1 MRCATAPRCPSPRTR
16 ACGVAILGSGVAG
29 LSCAWK
35 LAREGHADFV
45 VVAGPEYAGN
55 AAGGAQDGLDYPTG
69 AHYLPLP
76 SRESTHVR
84 EMLADFGL
92 IERDAGGDTPY
103 YDETALVHSPQER
116 LLRDGRWEDSLLPMQ
131 GLPEA
136 DLAQHRRFLAQVQ
149 ALHTRRGGN
158 DGRKVFAIPLTLS
171 SRDPAWTALD
181 GITFRQWLE
190 REGYTSPAL
199 RWYLD
204 YCCRDDY
211 GADTGAVSAWAGLH
225 YFAARDGHA
234 ANAAEGAVLTWP
246 GGLSTLVA
254 RMRAAISARLGHERW
269 LLPGTAARIRETPA
283 GRAHRLCHR

>member
-149 ALHTRRGGN
+149 ALHTRRGN
-158 DGRKVFAIPLTLS
+158 DGRKVFAI
-171 SRDPAWTALD
+171 R
-181 GITFRQWLE
+181 
-190 REGYTSPAL
+190 
-199 RWYLD
+199 
-204 YCCRDDY
+204 
-211 GADTGAVSAWAGLH
+211 
-225 YFAARDGHA
+225 
-234 ANAAEGAVLTWP
+234 
-246 GGLSTLVA
+246 
-254 RMRAAISARLGHERW
+254 
-269 LLPGTAARIRETPA
+269 
-283 GRAHRLCHR
+283 